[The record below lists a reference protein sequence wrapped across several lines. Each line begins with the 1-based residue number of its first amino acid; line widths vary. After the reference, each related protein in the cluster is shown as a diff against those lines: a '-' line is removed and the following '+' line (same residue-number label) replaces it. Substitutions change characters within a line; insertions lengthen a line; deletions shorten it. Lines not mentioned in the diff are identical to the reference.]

1 MNTNST
7 SISLMKNQSSVI
19 QPVSNCESGQIGSQ
33 PPRNTVV
40 ASAET
45 VVMLMYSAR
54 KNIANFSDEYSVWTP
69 PTSSPSASGRSK
81 GARFVSPTPEM
92 AYSTNAGKSTRPNHR
107 PCWALTICEVDSE
120 PAYMNTATSERLIAT
135 S

>member
-54 KNIANFSDEYSVWTP
+54 KNIANFSDEYSVWKP
-69 PTSSPSASGRSK
+69 PTSSPSASGRSTS
-81 GARFVSPTPEM
+81 ARLVSPTPAT
-92 AYSTNAGKSTRPNHR
+92 AYSSNDGNSDKPNHF
-107 PCWALTICEVDSE
+107 PCCASTICDVD
-120 PAYMNTATSERLIAT
+120 I
-135 S
+135 